1 MQNTYTQ
8 TRAISNA
15 RAAHTVDS
23 TWHVRPVKL
32 AATNLRVP
40 RRTPV
45 NPTEKI
51 EAILLSCGFVS
62 AIEFMEACKSNRL
75 LTCSEAESQ
84 RVREAYAVLQEQGL
98 LTMFWSMFR
107 QYRAHGSA
115 PVQDY
120 TFVPPATWTAHN
132 TKVILERSS
141 RQIIVYNKLDLQR
154 VKYVL
159 NYSWEPVSKS
169 SVDSQANLQRVL
181 RIVANSGIRHA
192 VEIAIMEGVQQ

>member
-23 TWHVRPVKL
+23 TRHVRPVKL
-32 AATNLRVP
+32 AATNLRIP

-120 TFVPPATWTAHN
+120 TFVPPATWHAHN
-132 TKVILERSS
+132 TTVILDKAN
-141 RQIIVYNKLDLQR
+141 RQIIVLNRLDTNSS
-154 VKYVL
+154 KYVL
-159 NYSWEPVSKS
+159 NYSWLPVSKS
-169 SVDSQANLQRVL
+169 SIDSEANLQRVL
-181 RIVANSGIRHA
+181 RIIANSGIKRA
-192 VEIAIMEGVQQ
+192 VEFAMSE

>member
-15 RAAHTVDS
+15 RAAHTVDN
-23 TWHVRPVKL
+23 TRHVRPVKL

-40 RRTPV
+40 KRTPV

-98 LTMFWSMFR
+98 LNSYPYHI
-107 QYRAHGSA
+107 Q
-115 PVQDY
+115 
-120 TFVPPATWTAHN
+120 
-132 TKVILERSS
+132 ILIQEEYS
-141 RQIIVYNKLDLQR
+141 RLLQ
-154 VKYVL
+154 
-159 NYSWEPVSKS
+159 NE
-169 SVDSQANLQRVL
+169 LQ
-181 RIVANSGIRHA
+181 GI
-192 VEIAIMEGVQQ
+192 